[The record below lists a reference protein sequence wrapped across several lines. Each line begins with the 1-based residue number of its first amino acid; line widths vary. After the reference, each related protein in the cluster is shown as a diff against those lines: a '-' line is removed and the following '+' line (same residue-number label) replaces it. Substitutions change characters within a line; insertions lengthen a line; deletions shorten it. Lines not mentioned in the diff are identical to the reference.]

1 MRKHVWEKHCWLR
14 TFLLCANGTHC
25 CQKCGWGGAERVI
38 PSRGKLISL
47 FSSVLLSDCLSEN
60 NGLVRKHAKFSSDFS
75 SLFLFFLFFFFPTS
89 LWIFP
94 PAQTSE
100 CFHIVGE
107 SGGSSQGRPPPPP
120 ERRLKLASFWWRGLV
135 ISLVLHTQK
144 RSCALQSG
152 NG

>member
-14 TFLLCANGTHC
+14 TFPLCANGTHC
-25 CQKCGWGGAERVI
+25 CQKCGWVGSVEWVI
-38 PSRGKLISL
+38 TARGKLISL

-75 SLFLFFLFFFFPTS
+75 PLFSFFFFFFPTS

-94 PAQTSE
+94 RANIGVFSHCWRE
-100 CFHIVGE
+100 RRFL
-107 SGGSSQGRPPPPP
+107 GREDPPP

-144 RSCALQSG
+144 SSCALQSG

>member
-1 MRKHVWEKHCWLR
+1 MRHEKAR
-14 TFLLCANGTHC
+14 MRETLLAENFSFVCERNTLLPEMWV
-25 CQKCGWGGAERVI
+25 GW
-38 PSRGKLISL
+38 SRKGHSIKGELISL

-107 SGGSSQGRPPPPP
+107 SVGSSKRRPPLLRGGSSWQAFDG
-120 ERRLKLASFWWRGLV
+120 E
-135 ISLVLHTQK
+135 VL
-144 RSCALQSG
+144 
-152 NG
+152 

>member
-60 NGLVRKHAKFSSDFS
+60 NGLVRKHTKFSSDFS
-75 SLFLFFLFFFFPTS
+75 PLFSFFSFLLLSNFPVDFPTRANIGVFS
-89 LWIFP
+89 HCWRERRFL
-94 PAQTSE
+94 QEKT
-100 CFHIVGE
+100 
-107 SGGSSQGRPPPPP
+107 PPP